1 KKHSGFFGTTLRVL
15 LTGVCYYVATEI
27 AWALCFPDSKVS
39 LLFPPH
45 AILVVILLLVPV
57 RHWWAY
63 VLATVVAHFIATQQA
78 HWPALYALRCEA
90 FDAVQNLLAAA
101 GIRLF
106 IKSPLNGITLRD

>member
-1 KKHSGFFGTTLRVL
+1 METSDKLSARLKKRSGLFGTTLRVL

-45 AILVVILLLVPV
+45 AVLVAILLLVPT

-63 VLATVVAHFIATQQA
+63 TLASICGHFVATRPAIRGAADGKCSRPKVLVISILST
-78 HWPALYALRCEA
+78 P
-90 FDAVQNLLAAA
+90 
-101 GIRLF
+101 
-106 IKSPLNGITLRD
+106 IKEP